1 METRCALLLLAA
13 LVVATASASGRPYG
27 PNAPWN
33 IPATGIPLHPESA
46 HYCDLLW
53 SGATADRPGNFN
65 LTFDDYTYP
74 VYVASH
80 ATGDF
85 PVRTKWKTNLHGK
98 TMPWNPDWRPPPGSD
113 AQVIVLDPSTGREWN
128 LWQVRFDGK
137 TIHATNGNLV
147 QAGEEAGDGSDP
159 GDYRTKENGFRPS
172 RGIGIQYLA
181 MLVRPWEIRE
191 GVIRHALSMPIK
203 NPDGTFFVPPATKLE
218 NYQNRSQPGIPE
230 GMRFSLAVSDA
241 EIDAWLSALPEE
253 LPEETR
259 RAARIIA
266 VALRDYGWFIT
277 DTSGGAHFQ
286 FEARM
291 TAAKEWEALGLA
303 PLGTIKWKQY
313 PRDLLDGLITRERL
327 HAHVTSDRYPKL
339 TDANAPAAA
348 PSP

>member
-1 METRCALLLLAA
+1 MKKTSLDLLLALSA
-13 LVVATASASGRPYG
+13 VAVAAEPPYG

-33 IPATGIPLHPESA
+33 VPVAGIPPHPESA

-53 SGATADRPGNFN
+53 NGATADRPGNFN

-74 VYVASH
+74 VYEASD
-80 ATGDF
+80 ATGEF
-85 PVRTKWKTNLHGK
+85 PVRTKWKTNLDGR
-98 TMPWNPDWRPPPGSD
+98 TMPWNPEWRPPPGSD
-113 AQVIVLDPSTGREWN
+113 AQVIVLDPATGREWN

-137 TIHATNGNLV
+137 TVHATNGNLV
-147 QAGEEAGDGSDP
+147 QKGEDAGDGSDP
-159 GDYRTKENGFRPS
+159 GDYRIKESGFRPS

-181 MLVRPWEIRE
+181 MLVRPQEIRE
-191 GVIRHALSMPIK
+191 GIIRHALSMPVK

-218 NYQNRSQPGIPE
+218 NYQNRSAPGIPE

-241 EIDAWLSALPEE
+241 EIEAWIAGLPEE
-253 LPEETR
+253 VPASTR
-259 RAARIIA
+259 RAARAIA

-291 TAAKEWEALGLA
+291 TAAKDWEELGLA
-303 PLGTIKWKQY
+303 PMGTIRWKDY

-327 HAHVTSDRYPKL
+327 RAHMPSDQYPQ
-339 TDANAPAAA
+339 
-348 PSP
+348 